1 VAPRSVE
8 SKVTILIPR
17 ASGLT
22 ARRSELDGFAGT
34 MTRLRGAY
42 DAMNQTMPVSVPP
55 DALIDAMQT
64 GDRLSYHPD
73 KATEEIAHL
82 HEVLAKAEAAVATI
96 GREFTQRSDAYVAA
110 HNRGNWRVDEFE
122 SQKQSRFDAAT
133 RAQKLLADIGK

>member
-1 VAPRSVE
+1 
-8 SKVTILIPR
+8 
-17 ASGLT
+17 
-22 ARRSELDGFAGT
+22 